1 MLAFFL
7 RAFAASP
14 PWHPNRRSVSCVRT
28 ALPRVAPPAGAGDQK
43 IAQSTSSARRAPGS
57 GSGSGSIAP
66 LAKKFCCCASG
77 CPAVAP
83 NSTKLDIALVSEPP
97 AGSRRASAF
106 FTVCPSASKVLRIP
120 SSLLE
125 SITTASP
132 LPSTH
137 IATIY
142 LGIAI
147 KDGCSSR

>member
-43 IAQSTSSARRAPGS
+43 IAHGEKHRAGWGS
-57 GSGSGSIAP
+57 WRWLHLP